1 MSVRLPHR
9 IETVSG
15 VDFDYENPEVCLED
29 VAHGLAHECRFGRH
43 TKWFYSVAEH
53 SILVAAIVEQLLP
66 GDRELALAA
75 LWHDAHEA
83 YMGDVP
89 TPLKD
94 MLGERWHRIADGI
107 DRSVAKYLG
116 LTPSLLTHPIIKYAD
131 KTAMLFEASI
141 LKPGPGWDFTRAL
154 DHTRARDARAQ
165 AGLPMSL
172 GPDEAVVAFK
182 ATHAFTRGDS

>member
-15 VDFDYENPEVCLED
+15 VDFDYENPEVWLGD

-43 TKWFYSVAEH
+43 TSWFYSVAEH
-53 SILVAAIVEQLLP
+53 SILVSAMVEELLP

-89 TPLKD
+89 TPLKQ
-94 MLGERWHRIADGI
+94 MLGEGWHRIADGI
-107 DRSVAKYLG
+107 DRSVAKYLDIA
-116 LTPSLLTHPIIKYAD
+116 PNLLTHPVVKYAD
-131 KTAMLFEASI
+131 RAAMLFEASV
-141 LKPGPGWDFTRAL
+141 LKLGPGWDFTRSL
-154 DHTRARDARAQ
+154 DHTLAEEVAARQ
-165 AGLPMSL
+165 GLTLRLTP
-172 GPDEAVVAFK
+172 GEATAAFT
-182 ATHAFTRGDS
+182 ATHAFTRGY